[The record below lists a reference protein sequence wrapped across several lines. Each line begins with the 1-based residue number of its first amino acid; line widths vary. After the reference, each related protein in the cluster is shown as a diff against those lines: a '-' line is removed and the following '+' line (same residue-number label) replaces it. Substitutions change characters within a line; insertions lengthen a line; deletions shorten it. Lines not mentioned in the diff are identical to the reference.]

1 MQPQLLDEALF
12 ERLADN
18 VAAAHDHDVAIGRG
32 GCISSLA
39 MRSFVPHENSGDNAV
54 GTSLVGTMNISRR
67 RR

>member
-32 GCISSLA
+32 G
-39 MRSFVPHENSGDNAV
+39 RSITDRALRPVEQRSA
-54 GTSLVGTMNISRR
+54 
-67 RR
+67 